1 MPEIRRAQAAVHG
14 MPLATGALGKS
25 GKDCKGKTN
34 NNSNNNSNNN
44 PMSFFN
50 CGKNGHVQKD
60 CRAAGGG
67 AANDKRKRGKQCNG
81 GNNGEADAPTC

>member
-1 MPEIRRAQAAVHG
+1 MPEIRQAQAAVHG
-14 MPLATGALGKS
+14 MLSATGALGKS

-34 NNSNNNSNNN
+34 NNSINN
-44 PMSFFN
+44 PISFFN

-67 AANDKRKRGKQCNG
+67 AANDKRKGGKQCNG